1 MAGINPYQAP
11 ISYAVD
17 VQSPFEAALG
27 GLKMGAGLAEIQAQ
41 QQAREERQ
49 TALEAAKT
57 AQNELRTLLTN
68 PNANAAD
75 FARIQSF
82 LPKDQAETVRKS
94 FEMLNTQQQQ
104 NRLSQAGQVYSAI
117 KAGQPDIAKNL
128 LNEQALALRNT
139 GREDEAKATET
150 YSKLIELN
158 PATAQNT
165 IGILM
170 AGLPNGKETLEN
182 IDKALSTS
190 RAEQLQP
197 SLLQKAVSEAEKAK
211 VDAAFAERLAQAG
224 LNEKNWSVKNL
235 QSQISDRAQK
245 LNLDRQITQ
254 ATVAEKL
261 SSIQQKAVELP
272 ADTRK
277 LINESATLA
286 ATAKQSAN
294 QMEDLANRIEGLGGY
309 GAATKLSEFA
319 KTAIGAENY
328 ETSLR
333 QEYTRLRNT
342 AGMKSLPPG
351 PATDKDVQIF
361 FSGYP
366 KDTSDSK
373 LIAQFLR
380 GMAKMQNIDSAIE
393 NAKTDWLAQNNG
405 TLTRA
410 KSGFIAGDY
419 AAKAGETFND
429 FSQRVTIDAAKK
441 YIKPKESSL
450 VSQIP
455 TETTPTTQ
463 AATPVSTIRS
473 QADAILRGGK

>member
-1 MAGINPYQAP
+1 MQP
-11 ISYAVD
+11 IQYVPQPD
-17 VQSPFEAALG
+17 DPFKKALI
-27 GLKMGAGLAEIQAQ
+27 GLQIG
-41 QQAREERQ
+41 
-49 TALEAAKT
+49 TAIS
-57 AQNELRTLLTN
+57 
-68 PNANAAD
+68 D
-75 FARIQSF
+75 FQ
-82 LPKDQAETVRKS
+82 
-94 FEMLNTQQQQ
+94 TQQQSAEKA
-104 NRLSQAGQVYSAI
+104 RLLQEQYSKDAQELFKNPTADALGQFAI
-117 KAGQPDIAKNL
+117 KYPTNAEKIISAGKLITDAQKETAFNDASKIYSSISTGNIDYAKNL
-128 LNEQALALRNT
+128 IETKIKAFENSGKDAGDYIALKNQLDVDPKIAS
-139 GREDEAKATET
+139 ATAGFIA
-150 YSKLIELN
+150 SSLN
-158 PATAQNT
+158 PEKFLQIN
-165 IGILM
+165 
-170 AGLPNGKETLEN
+170 
-182 IDKALSTS
+182 KAP
-190 RAEQLQP
+190 AEI
-197 SLLQKAVSEAEKAK
+197 SEAVSIAEKAK

-380 GMAKMQNIDSAIE
+380 GMAKMQNIDSSIE

-455 TETTPTTQ
+455 TETTPTAQT
-463 AATPVSTIRS
+463 AAPVSTIRS